1 MPADQGQDKK
11 RRSSGRRGGTRPLAA
26 SVGGLS
32 KTVLG
37 KRGFAEA
44 GLVTGWENIVGTALA
59 ENCWPD
65 RLTFPPGRRDGGTL
79 RIMASGGM
87 ALELQHMEPQLL
99 ERINS
104 HFGYRAIERMTIIH
118 APPGRKPAVPGRKP
132 AKQPSRAPAPEAR
145 DAVAKALL
153 AVEDP
158 EMRAVLARLGHA
170 VISDPKSDEE
180 KS

>member
-1 MPADQGQDKK
+1 MPGDRDQHKQRPKPE
-11 RRSSGRRGGTRPLAA
+11 RTGGTHPLAA

-32 KTVLG
+32 KSVFG

-44 GLVTGWENIVGTALA
+44 GLVTGWENIVGPALA

-79 RIMASGGM
+79 RILASGGL

-104 HFGYRAIERMTIIH
+104 HFGYRAVERMTIVH
-118 APPGRKPAVPGRKP
+118 APPGRKPAGTGRKAERP
-132 AKQPSRAPAPEAR
+132 PRRAPDPEAR
-145 DAVAKALL
+145 AIVEEAL
-153 AVEDP
+153 AAIEDP
-158 EMRAVLARLGHA
+158 EIRDALARLGRA
-170 VISDPKSDEE
+170 VISDPAEGGKE
-180 KS
+180 

>member
-1 MPADQGQDKK
+1 MPGDRDQHKK
-11 RRSSGRRGGTRPLAA
+11 RQKPGRTGGTRPLAA

-32 KTVLG
+32 KSVFG

-44 GLVTGWENIVGTALA
+44 GLVTGWENIVGPALA

-79 RIMASGGM
+79 RILASGGL

-104 HFGYRAIERMTIIH
+104 HFGYRAIERMTIVH
-118 APPGRKPAVPGRKP
+118 APPGRKPGGQNRKSEKP
-132 AKQPSRAPAPEAR
+132 ARRAPDPGAR
-145 DAVAKALL
+145 A
-153 AVEDP
+153 AVEDALA
-158 EMRAVLARLGHA
+158 AVEDEEIRDALARLGRA
-170 VISDPKSDEE
+170 VISDPSRGGRK
-180 KS
+180 